1 MWGISMSQRISI
13 LCSGV
18 ALGVYVPGLLLG
30 ESIAKNGEAY
40 DAFVLESLFSEEKLE
55 MVLRNKKAFHASFRV
70 ALTGQKIPN
79 NIGSSIDESKKASLF
94 RRWKEEGRKKFIVFT
109 GFWLKLLEE
118 YLVLAGIAREDAQIT
133 IFHMDAELSVSWK
146 TVKDKLAG
154 YPNVWIFSGEENKV
168 KGRIAIGDDCVVP
181 FHDRSRRYVIHGGGW
196 GMGTYRDRMSAIYD
210 QKLPIDLIL
219 YDRGEFLENEPQ
231 IHQYLLDPFWSPW
244 ETDSQGR
251 LQFPRFGRVLG
262 RGQVEYF
269 SQSNHGIFHLI
280 KNSIA
285 IISKPGGGTLLDSFA
300 AATPVIF
307 LESFGKYE
315 DENSRLWQEL
325 GYGITLE
332 HFIKQGCRMQ
342 LLTEMHDRI
351 MQDRGNVIEYGRVYA
366 AKDQ

>member
-1 MWGISMSQRISI
+1 MSERISI

-30 ESIAKNGEAY
+30 ESIARNGGDY
-40 DAFVLESLFSEEKLE
+40 DAFVLESLFSEDKLE

-79 NIGSSIDESKKASLF
+79 NIGSSIDEKKKSLLF
-94 RRWKEEGRKKFIVFT
+94 RRWQEEGRHKFIVFT
-109 GFWLKLLEE
+109 GFWLNLLEE
-118 YLVLAGIAREDAQIT
+118 YLALAGITREKAQIT
-133 IFHMDAELSVSWK
+133 IFHMDAELSVSWRAAK
-146 TVKDKLAG
+146 EKLME
-154 YPNVWIFSGEENKV
+154 YPNVWIFSGEENKIN
-168 KGRIAIGDDCVVP
+168 GRIAVEDDCVVP
-181 FHDRSRRYVIHGGGW
+181 FYERGERYVIHGGGW
-196 GMGTYRDRMSAIYD
+196 GMGTYRGQMSTIHEHN
-210 QKLPIDLIL
+210 LPMDLIL
-219 YDRGEFLENEPQ
+219 YDDDEYMENEPQ
-231 IHQYLLDPFWSPW
+231 IRQYLLDPSWRPW

-251 LQFPRFGRVLG
+251 LQFPRFARVLDKD
-262 RGQVEYF
+262 RLEYF

-280 KNSIA
+280 KNSRA

-332 HFIKQGCRMQ
+332 HFINQGCRMQ
-342 LLTEMHDRI
+342 LLKEMHDRI
-351 MQDRGNVIEYGRVYA
+351 MHDRSTAIEYGRLYA
-366 AKDQ
+366 AKDK